1 MAEYRDDNVKDDRK
15 VAASAKAN
23 DKAADKARA
32 DADKVRADA
41 EKQAD
46 EGRKLVQEREK
57 IALEQAQKID
67 EERIKQEREKKEE
80 ELRLANLSPEER
92 AAEIS
97 PFVHSVPH
105 FTPKNEPIHPAEFI
119 LSEANGQRSR
129 GNAYIADPATILAG
143 QMLKKTAEATATQP
157 PTYVPAV
164 VGADCN
170 AIAIYSGGTIPGE
183 GLRISVIVR
192 DAEVNGLCLVWG
204 ATTAPE
210 QIIGIQTLAAAGI
223 IVRL

>member
-1 MAEYRDDNVKDDRK
+1 MADNDRDNVKEDRR
-15 VAASAKAN
+15 VHTPPATA
-23 DKAADKARA
+23 KAADKTAK
-32 DADKVRADA
+32 DAEKARADA

-46 EGRKLVQEREK
+46 EGRKLLHEREVK
-57 IALEQAQKID
+57 QAEAAFEA
-67 EERIKQEREKKEE
+67 EENKIKQEREKKEE

-105 FTPKNEPIHPAEFI
+105 YTPQNEPLHPAEFI
-119 LSEANGQRSR
+119 LSEANGHRSR
-129 GNAYIADPATILAG
+129 GNAYIADPANILAG

-157 PTYVPAV
+157 PTYVPAL